1 MEQGTV
7 KWFNDAK
14 GFGFLSRAFFH
25 LPRSLGPEG
34 FFMAT
39 QPSGRYLLKSL
50 HEEISLFDRKIAHLE
65 KYETFPSDQER
76 TTAADKLA
84 AKRNL
89 LIRKAQVMIDEG

>member
-1 MEQGTV
+1 M
-7 KWFNDAK
+7 
-14 GFGFLSRAFFH
+14 S
-25 LPRSLGPEG
+25 
-34 FFMAT
+34 T

-89 LIRKAQVMIDEG
+89 LIRKAQVMIDEGIEFNEIERPKSLRLNDLPQATATLEAPAAASEKA